1 MKRLLPSLLL
11 LLSCPVFSNTVAA
24 QGLLIGPNGSG
35 GQTQSVANHNRALRA
50 GVHIVG
56 TKINA
61 DIVDGVAT
69 TTIDQTIR
77 NTGRR
82 DAEGIWFLPL
92 PAGAVADGF
101 TMTVGGKE
109 ITGEVLDAGQ
119 ARSVYE
125 SIVRR
130 KRDPGLLEYA
140 GEGMLRARIYPI
152 PANGE
157 VGVTVRLR
165 QVLVPTGGMYEW
177 SFPLGVAKL
186 GDAASGPVGLEVRIE
201 SQTALGSVVTPHRD
215 AAITRKGEHKASV
228 SLEGS
233 KGELEDLRV
242 LYGLSKQ
249 EFGLHLLPY
258 RMQGE
263 PGYFTML
270 LSPPRTLAADKVPAR
285 LVQLVVDT
293 SGSMKGDKIMQAKAS
308 LHTFLKSLRPED
320 RFQIVTFA
328 SAVQTFFPSPR
339 LATPENIKA
348 AIARVDTL
356 EAMGGTNIGDAL
368 REALEAATP
377 DGDSIVAVTQ
387 IVFITDGQPTV
398 GLTKPN
404 QILEL
409 TKQADKARTRIFA
422 LGVGDQID
430 VRLLDDLVAQHHG
443 ARDFVGNKEKIEAK
457 VDALCQKISRP
468 ALSDVVVKCEGLD
481 AFHVHPTKTRD
492 LFCGEMMQVVGRYR
506 DHGQRTVRV
515 SGTQNGKPKEF
526 VFEVNFP
533 KAAAKHSFVQTLW
546 ARQHVTGLL
555 QSIRRNGQKAEL
567 MQELRQL
574 ATRYGIVTPYTSQ
587 LILEEGMRLA
597 GKTARRDRSY
607 RGPGDAVP
615 PSGGGGGRFGRGP
628 STGRPS
634 GPITGGLAGP
644 SAPRPSG
651 PATGGPSGPS
661 TGGPAGP
668 SAPRAAR
675 GGRAPVAKPRGLAN
689 LGKKRTGKAAVAES
703 KSLSGSDDF
712 FFGSTR
718 RTSKRSASRES
729 SQKDPAELLY
739 RAAGRVFVGVGADLV
754 EQGLPK
760 DWRKQVVVVESFS
773 SDYFTLLKQKP
784 HLAKVLALGERVV
797 FRDGKRI
804 VHVRPADP
812 KPVKPSK
819 TSVDKKAAPT
829 PVKPGKVKR

>member
-1 MKRLLPSLLL
+1 MKRLLPSLLIL
-11 LLSCPVFSNTVAA
+11 FSVPVFSSTAAA

-35 GQTQSVANHNRALRA
+35 REPQTVANPNPALRA
-50 GVHIVG
+50 GVHIVS

-77 NTGRR
+77 NTGQR

-109 ITGEVLDAGQ
+109 IAGEVLDAGQ

-165 QVLVPTGGMYEW
+165 QVLQPTGGMYEW
-177 SFPLGVAKL
+177 SFPLRVAKL
-186 GDAASGPVGLEVRIE
+186 GDAESGPVGLEVRIE
-201 SQTALGSVVTPHRD
+201 SQTALGSVVTPHQG
-215 AAITRKGEHKASV
+215 AAITRNGEHKASV

-270 LSPPRTLAADKVPAR
+270 LSPPRTLAEDKVPAR

-293 SGSMKGDKIMQAKAS
+293 SGSMKGDKIRQAKAS
-308 LHTFLKSLRPED
+308 LHTFLKSLRRED

-339 LATPENIKA
+339 LATPENIQA
-348 AIARVDTL
+348 AIARVNSL

-377 DGDSIVAVTQ
+377 GDGTVATVTQ

-398 GLTKPN
+398 GMTKPK

-506 DHGQRTVRV
+506 DHGPRTVRV
-515 SGTQNGKPKEF
+515 SGTQNGKPREF

-533 KAAAKHSFVQTLW
+533 EAAAKNSFVQTLW
-546 ARQHVTGLL
+546 ARQHVAGLL

-597 GKTARRDRSY
+597 GHTVRPDR
-607 RGPGDAVP
+607 AA
-615 PSGGGGGRFGRGP
+615 RFGRGRSP
-628 STGRPS
+628 GRPS
-634 GPITGGLAGP
+634 GPTTGGPPG
-644 SAPRPSG
+644 PSG
-651 PATGGPSGPS
+651 PSTGGPSGPS

-668 SAPRAAR
+668 TT
-675 GGRAPVAKPRGLAN
+675 GGRAGPGSPAAIVRAPRPGAGGGSGGGSAPAAKSNGLAN
-689 LGKKRTGKAAVAES
+689 LGATRTGKAAVAES
-703 KSLSGSDDF
+703 RALTGSDDF
-712 FFGSTR
+712 YLGSMR
-718 RTSKRSASRES
+718 KSVAPSKSAEKALR
-729 SQKDPAELLY
+729 QLLY
-739 RAAGRVFVGVGADLV
+739 RADGRVFVGVGADLV

-773 SDYFTLLKQKP
+773 SDYFALLKQKP
-784 HLAKVLALGERVV
+784 HLAKILALGERVV

-804 VHVRPADP
+804 VHVKPEAP
-812 KPVKPSK
+812 KGVKPSK
-819 TSVDKKAAPT
+819 TPVDKKVAPT
-829 PVKPGKVKR
+829 PVEPVKVKR

>member
-1 MKRLLPSLLL
+1 MKRLLPSVLL
-11 LLSCPVFSNTVAA
+11 LLSAPVAA
-24 QGLLIGPNGSG
+24 QGLLIGPDGSG
-35 GQTQSVANHNRALRA
+35 GQTPATPSQNHQLRA

-61 DIVDGVAT
+61 NIVDGVAT

-109 ITGEVLDAGQ
+109 ISGEVLDAGQ

-157 VGVTVRLR
+157 VGVSVRLR
-165 QVLVPTGGMYEW
+165 QVLQPIGGMYEW
-177 SFPLGVAKL
+177 SFPLRVAKL

-201 SQTALGSVVTPHRD
+201 SQTALGSVVTPHQG

-233 KGELEDLRV
+233 KGELEDLQV

-270 LSPPRTLAADKVPAR
+270 LSPPRTLAEDKVPAR

-293 SGSMKGDKIMQAKAS
+293 SGSMKGDKINQAKAS
-308 LHTFLKSLRPED
+308 LHTFLKSLRRED

-368 REALEAATP
+368 REALEAAVPDDDSLTP
-377 DGDSIVAVTQ
+377 VTQ

-404 QILEL
+404 QILQL
-409 TKQADKARTRIFA
+409 TKQADKVHTRIFA

-506 DHGQRTVRV
+506 DDGPRTVRV
-515 SGTQNGKPKEF
+515 SGVQNGKPKEF

-533 KAAAKHSFVQTLW
+533 KAAAKNSFVQTLW
-546 ARQHVTGLL
+546 ARQHVAGLL
-555 QSIRRNGQKAEL
+555 TSIRRNGQKPEL
-567 MQELRQL
+567 MQELRTL

-597 GKTARRDRSY
+597 GQPMRRDRG
-607 RGPGDAVP
+607 RE
-615 PSGGGGGRFGRGP
+615 SGRGGRRG
-628 STGRPS
+628 S
-634 GPITGGLAGP
+634 GMSPQ
-644 SAPRPSG
+644 PSG
-651 PATGGPSGPS
+651 PATGGPAGPS
-661 TGGPAGP
+661 TGGPTGPPAFGRSAGGRAGP
-668 SAPRAAR
+668 GSPSATTSAPRPGGGAA
-675 GGRAPVAKPRGLAN
+675 GAPVAKPSDLAS
-689 LGKKRTGKAAVAES
+689 LGKKRTGKAAVEES
-703 KSLSGSDDF
+703 KALTGSDDF
-712 FFGSTR
+712 YLGSTR
-718 RTSKRSASRES
+718 RSSSRTKGRAASGEQDS
-729 SQKDPAELLY
+729 EQLLY
-739 RAAGRVFVGVGADLV
+739 RAEGRVFVGVGQDLI

-760 DWRKQVVVVESFS
+760 EWRKQVVVIESFS
-773 SDYFTLLKQKP
+773 SAYFALLKQKP
-784 HLAKVLALGERVV
+784 HLAKILALGERIV

-804 VHVRPADP
+804 VHVKPADP
-812 KPVKPSK
+812 KAAKPVKP
-819 TSVDKKAAPT
+819 VN
-829 PVKPGKVKR
+829 PVKSGEPTKVEKPTKVKQ

>member
-1 MKRLLPSLLL
+1 MKRLLPCLLTL
-11 LLSCPVFSNTVAA
+11 LAAPAAA
-24 QGLLIGPNGSG
+24 QGLLIGPDGNGTPSQPNRS
-35 GQTQSVANHNRALRA
+35 QTQPRRP

-56 TKINA
+56 TKIHA

-109 ITGEVLDAGQ
+109 ITGEVLDAGK

-157 VGVTVRLR
+157 VGVSVRLR
-165 QVLVPTGGMYEW
+165 QVLQPTGGMYEW
-177 SFPLGVAKL
+177 SFPLRVAKL

-201 SQTALGSVVTPHRD
+201 SQTALGSVVTPHQG
-215 AAITRKGEHKASV
+215 AAITRNGSKKASV

-258 RMQGE
+258 RMAGQ

-270 LSPPRTLAADKVPAR
+270 LSPPRTLAEDKVPAR

-293 SGSMKGDKIMQAKAS
+293 SGSMKGDKIKQAKAS
-308 LHTFLKSLRPED
+308 LHTFLNSLRSED

-339 LATPENIKA
+339 QATAENIKA
-348 AIARVDTL
+348 ALARVDSL

-368 REALEAATP
+368 REALEAASPTDDFITP
-377 DGDSIVAVTQ
+377 VTQ

-409 TKQADKARTRIFA
+409 TKQSDKARTRIFA

-457 VDALCQKISRP
+457 VDALCQKISKP

-481 AFHVHPTKTRD
+481 AYHVHPNKTRD

-506 DHGQRTVRV
+506 DHGQRTVRIT
-515 SGTQNGKPKEF
+515 GTQNGKPKEF
-526 VFEVNFP
+526 VFEVEFP
-533 KAAAKHSFVQTLW
+533 KAAAKNSFVQTLW
-546 ARQHVTGLL
+546 ARQHVAGLL
-555 QSIRRNGQKAEL
+555 KEIRRNGQKAEL
-567 MQELRQL
+567 VKELRTL

-597 GKTARRDRSY
+597 GQSVRRDRGRS
-607 RGPGDAVP
+607 V
-615 PSGGGGGRFGRGP
+615 GRFRGP
-628 STGRPS
+628 SDGVPRTGVHGGR
-634 GPITGGLAGP
+634 GGL
-644 SAPRPSG
+644 R
-651 PATGGPSGPS
+651 GPS
-661 TGGPAGP
+661 TGGPASPAPSGP
-668 SAPRAAR
+668 ATAGRPMPEASRAA
-675 GGRAPVAKPRGLAN
+675 PVTKPSRLAD
-689 LGKKRTGKAAVAES
+689 LGKKRTGKGAVEES
-703 KSLSGSDDF
+703 KVLTGSDDF
-712 FFGSTR
+712 YLGTTR
-718 RTSKRSASRES
+718 RARPSNRDAETAER
-729 SQKDPAELLY
+729 DPAAMLY
-739 RAAGRVFVGVGADLV
+739 RAAGRLFVAVGKDLV

-760 DWRKQVVVVESFS
+760 EWRKQVVVVESYS
-773 SDYFTLLKQKP
+773 TEYFALLKQKP
-784 HLAKVLALGERVV
+784 ALAKILALGERVV

-804 VHVRPADP
+804 VHVKPAEP
-812 KPVKPSK
+812 KGGKQAPVKKPATK
-819 TSVDKKAAPT
+819 PLKKSA
-829 PVKPGKVKR
+829 K

>member
-11 LLSCPVFSNTVAA
+11 LLSVPVFSSTVAS
-24 QGLLIGPNGSG
+24 QGLLIGPDGSG
-35 GQTQSVANHNRALRA
+35 RDPQTVVNPNPALRA
-50 GVHIVG
+50 GVHIVS

-77 NTGRR
+77 NTGPR

-109 ITGEVLDAGQ
+109 IVGEVLDAGQ

-165 QVLVPTGGMYEW
+165 QVLEPTGGMYEW
-177 SFPLGVAKL
+177 SFPLRVAKL
-186 GDAASGPVGLEVRIE
+186 GDAESGPVGLEVRIE
-201 SQTALGSVVTPHRD
+201 SQTALGSVVTPHQG
-215 AAITRKGEHKASV
+215 AAISRQGEHKASV

-263 PGYFTML
+263 AGYFTML
-270 LSPPRTLAADKVPAR
+270 LSPPRTLAEDKVPAR

-293 SGSMKGDKIMQAKAS
+293 SGSMKGEKMMQAKAS
-308 LHTFLKSLRPED
+308 LHTFLKSLRRED

-328 SAVQTFFPSPR
+328 SAVETFFPSPR
-339 LATPENIKA
+339 QATPENIQA

-377 DGDSIVAVTQ
+377 ADGTVVPVTQ

-398 GLTKPN
+398 GMTKPK

-443 ARDFVGNKEKIEAK
+443 ARDFVGNTEKIEAK

-506 DHGQRTVRV
+506 DHGPRTVRV

-526 VFEVNFP
+526 VFEVSFP
-533 KAAAKHSFVQTLW
+533 EAAAKNSFVQTLW
-546 ARQHVTGLL
+546 ARQHVAGLL
-555 QSIRRNGQKAEL
+555 QSIRSNGQKPEL

-597 GKTARRDRSY
+597 GHTSGPTT
-607 RGPGDAVP
+607 RGP
-615 PSGGGGGRFGRGP
+615 R
-628 STGRPS
+628 
-634 GPITGGLAGP
+634 
-644 SAPRPSG
+644 AP
-651 PATGGPSGPS
+651 APSGPS

-668 SAPRAAR
+668 STGGPSGPATFGRGPTTGGRVLSGVPQPGAGGGR
-675 GGRAPVAKPRGLAN
+675 GGSAPTRNPNSLAK
-689 LGKKRTGKAAVAES
+689 LGATRTGNAAVAES
-703 KSLSGSDDF
+703 RALSGSDDF
-712 FFGSTR
+712 YLGSMR
-718 RTSKRSASRES
+718 KSAARSES
-729 SQKDPAELLY
+729 SEKALRELLY
-739 RAAGRVFVGVGADLV
+739 RADGRVFVSVGVDLV

-760 DWRKQVVVVESFS
+760 EWRKQVVVVESFS
-773 SDYFTLLKQKP
+773 SDYFALLKQKP
-784 HLAKVLALGERVV
+784 HLAKILALGERVV

-804 VHVRPADP
+804 VHVKPAAP
-812 KPVKPSK
+812 KHVKPSK
-819 TSVDKKAAPT
+819 TPVDKKVAPT
-829 PVKPGKVKR
+829 SVKPVKVKR